1 MNIYMPQD
9 IVEKWAHKQRGS
21 SIMKSRVFLRTS
33 VLDTVN
39 CLQYISRKNMV
50 ICWEIKMIIGL
61 NHKNTNINKTKEKNV
76 QNEHYE
82 VWNAM
87 WK

>member
-1 MNIYMPQD
+1 
-9 IVEKWAHKQRGS
+9 
-21 SIMKSRVFLRTS
+21 
-33 VLDTVN
+33 
-39 CLQYISRKNMV
+39 MV

-61 NHKNTNINKTKEKNV
+61 NHKNTNINKTKKTKNV